1 MSRPDP
7 TDLYTYLASDPKA
20 KAAYE
25 AIHGKGSS
33 AYVMRAAEGEM
44 SPQEVAQAQRTS
56 SFTAADLDAMSD
68 EEYAKHRRDI
78 LKSAELNR

>member
-1 MSRPDP
+1 MSRADP
-7 TDLYTYLASDPKA
+7 ADLYNHLASDPKA

-25 AIHGKGSS
+25 AIHGEGSS

-68 EEYAKHRRDI
+68 EEYAKHRTDI
-78 LKSAELNR
+78 LKSASKNR

>member
-7 TDLYTYLASDPKA
+7 ADLYTYLASDPAA

-68 EEYAKHRRDI
+68 EEYAKHRTDI
-78 LKSAELNR
+78 LKSASKNR